1 MGITIKEAQL
11 VEQVTGKEKIPV
23 SDGSGQ
29 PKAVTTEQI
38 KDYIGANE
46 GDDNVQSDWNETDPT
61 SDAFIKNKPTIYS
74 KPSTGIPKSDLDE
87 GIQQSLEKA
96 DKAIQRIK
104 TVNGESLLGEGDITI
119 ESGSNVTEETVAGW
133 GFTKN
138 TGDYSKPS
146 SGIPKSDL
154 ASDVQSSL
162 NKADTALQE
171 HQDISNLATKSSVS
185 QKQDKLISG
194 TNIKTINGNSIL
206 GSGNIVI
213 EGGGGGGG
221 SSVEYASLLKT
232 SLTADN
238 IVVTSNEL
246 IVPFNFRA
254 VKVSLLG
261 NINLNSRGT
270 LNIQRS
276 TDNGATFND
285 VGTIPSALR
294 SEDFE
299 NDDTYTDIDL
309 GGFLSN
315 GKQMIRVRASFEYE
329 DERTGEVK
337 TAVSTWVNIG
347 ETITKTELRLTLLN
361 NYYTPMYA
369 INEETGAYNN
379 FVLNYQVYGAVA
391 KRLVVQVRGA
401 VAVNTITSDL
411 SADVDGASKGIS
423 LPYDSAYD
431 YHRHGVREITAWL
444 EAEDGLGNTLKSE
457 VLTNQIMMV
466 NPNSDN
472 YDATQKYLLLQ
483 NVHNNVTNYIQ
494 STIADYAVYSPDGS
508 DTELTFSLR
517 DTKDS
522 VYTEI
527 IKVAKSNINNTLMA
541 TIEIEPED
549 EGSVPDGYRT
559 RFYVFKGGENFIA
572 SSGLN
577 QYGYYDIYVD
587 NKEAIVPVLGST
599 FMLNPKNRDN
609 SEADPAKIYNEKANN
624 QEVRAEFENFDFL
637 HDCWVLDENGEKV
650 LRVRAGSRL
659 VIHRNVWSQFMTTPD
674 SAMTFDLAF
683 KVRNVTNTSDPII
696 SFSGGGKKGVV
707 LNALKGWIRSNSYQ
721 EDDNC
726 MFAWREN
733 ERQYLAV
740 NVHNAVYPKGNE
752 CKFPENM
759 AAQANGSMA
768 YARILLNGDPV
779 REIPFDKTSDAEWCT
794 DPGAS
799 IIIGNDGADV
809 DIYFIRDYRNTQI
822 DLKDLFNR
830 NYLSTLPTTEQKQ
843 KEKQRNALM
852 EGGRITLER
861 AQELGLNC
869 IVYHGSRP
877 YIHNLADQ
885 KDGWIEYF
893 RYDKNKNLLAEFS
906 GTNCK
911 GSKKLGW
918 KPQGS
923 TAKTY
928 YEDNVQDD
936 NSKVTAT
943 IEVALEDFHESISV
957 RVDGDKAYIMGGNL
971 GKNYPLEMEEAEY
984 PYADGKV
991 TVPDGWIDGNG
1002 KYRGMGYQVAEGT
1015 SLAQKKVAKINYAS
1029 AMQSHLLAACKSY
1042 DELHYLC
1049 VGASPL
1055 QQQYLDKGLTKP
1067 VLAKHTE
1074 PFLMFWDE
1082 GDGNVYYT
1090 GLCVYG
1096 AGKMDKV
1103 SWGYV
1108 KKKHP
1113 MFAMVEGADNNLP
1126 LTDFRVPFD
1135 DNVTYDTKEEGWVY
1149 NGEQSFDFDAGATDD
1164 NDVPKEA
1171 IRKQFA
1177 RFHNFTYLNSTNLK
1191 VYDGEASAFRN
1202 SELAQ
1207 RDFNYKYWC
1216 TEGTE
1221 AFHLLRYDFINKEWV
1236 NAGLKDAD
1244 GKYAVVDLKTDIRT
1258 RDTYIKYKYS
1268 SAFEDINQ
1276 AFISDY
1282 AKFFKDNGKFF
1293 LSLKSL
1299 LFNYCY
1305 VLSFLAGTDNS
1316 SKNTYFDIDP
1326 IAQNMSADAN
1336 NAFTAW
1342 WQANFV
1348 ESFNYA
1354 EVYQIFLAGDDMDS
1368 ILPVNNKGN
1377 LTKPYYIERLYPY
1390 SDDNPDD
1397 CLYEGMNNQLFNLVE
1412 KAYTD
1417 EERSSMINSILS
1429 NAQSLVSD
1437 NDVLYGLESNKVSV
1451 WGFLHKFFFNVQYY
1465 FPQICYIEQARIR
1478 YEFAELMGHTGARG
1492 VRPISQSI
1500 GSQVENE
1507 QQFMAQR
1514 LVYMASFAVFGS
1526 LGNGAGSI
1534 GLSDATDQF
1543 AFQGSPLPNGNPAS
1557 FVFHVKPHQ
1566 YIYPCAFNGQ
1576 TTRPSYQRTSP
1587 NQTCALLVAE
1597 NVAQVSDTSMGIRG
1611 INYYSEMGE
1620 LKDKSITTPVNIM
1633 GKRLKVLSVGESS
1646 EQVFRPSYIRITAPN
1661 VSLLTLHLPMDELDM
1676 TQLIR
1681 LKEIDLGGINKPMFP
1696 KSGVLT
1702 SVSLKGNVAAI
1713 VLDGQ
1718 PNLVVLDVA
1727 NKATIQKLVLDTPKI
1742 ATQALA
1748 EGVYTAQQANVVLQ
1762 NISISGVDWTNFQ
1775 VDILEWYAD
1784 RGATFSGLIR
1794 IYDANVNQPSVTW
1807 DLKNKFIKK
1816 FGDIDTGNGDLTLEY
1831 RKRNFE
1837 ASTAKIKGM
1846 FFVDDY
1852 IVRDKGYND
1861 VETFDF
1867 SVTPESQYMN
1877 NQTKIQFSLE
1887 GGNTSAYSMSADGKL
1902 SVNVY
1907 QLSDKQ
1913 NFATI
1918 KAAVTQYEN
1927 GSFVTENV
1935 TKKIDIWN
1943 RPAQVGDVVYYDG
1956 SYGSADEYVEGGK
1969 TAVGVCCYVAPRNA
1983 DGSINA
1989 TFHNPKDKMSRIMIS
2004 LKDITLNSKTEF
2016 FEYLKFGLFC
2026 RNDFSEES
2034 NSIYYL
2040 TENGEKEFLSL
2051 DGGLTSLYDIPTVRN
2066 LHVGMTLSDGTPT
2079 EELVNWVMEDYSDAA
2094 LKNGGFKL
2102 YSSDVAMGDGFAYN
2116 ESLVLLND
2124 RTINNSLKTV
2134 ASELYSIGDIVNSG
2148 YAKTLNI
2155 ILYRN
2160 RILNSGI
2167 EELGLKP
2174 GLEHF
2179 HIPKEDG
2186 GLYELAE
2193 CMSSIKKWAKSEEGL
2208 NDSYGDK
2215 YTQFYYP
2222 AASSCYAYAPTVKSG
2237 ENLSNKFKQRNWF
2250 LPTTGVLN
2258 RIIYYFYDLDKDP
2271 YKDRTNSPFSLA
2283 INKGI
2288 LSKLKI
2294 KAYNSCTERD
2304 GVDICKSNLGHRR
2317 CGTYAKSDND
2327 CVRPICAF

>member
-1 MGITIKEAQL
+1 MAWKWFWNKETKYYDEEITRETDWGGD
-11 VEQVTGKEKIPV
+11 ESTGNQPV
-23 SDGSGQ
+23 SGGRVQ
-29 PKAVTTEQI
+29 EWLK
-38 KDYIGANE
+38 NE
-46 GDDNVQSDWNETDPT
+46 INGKFGV
-61 SDAFIKNKPTIYS
+61 I
-74 KPSTGIPKSDLDE
+74 
-87 GIQQSLEKA
+87 
-96 DKAIQRIK
+96 RISK
-104 TVNGESLLGEGDITI
+104 TVNDRSFYSLEMFSTKEDEQLYDSDPETYADRITIVPIPISTVEGDTF
-119 ESGSNVTEETVAGW
+119 S
-133 GFTKN
+133 
-138 TGDYSKPS
+138 
-146 SGIPKSDL
+146 
-154 ASDVQSSL
+154 
-162 NKADTALQE
+162 AL
-171 HQDISNLATKSSVS
+171 LKSSFPMTDVV
-185 QKQDKLISG
+185 I
-194 TNIKTINGNSIL
+194 TGNS
-206 GSGNIVI
+206 
-213 EGGGGGGG
+213 
-221 SSVEYASLLKT
+221 
-232 SLTADN
+232 
-238 IVVTSNEL
+238 L
-246 IVPFNFRA
+246 IVPLNFRA
-254 VKVSLLG
+254 VRVTPLE
-261 NINLNSRGT
+261 NINMNARGT
-270 LNIQRS
+270 LTIQRS
-276 TDNGATFND
+276 TDDGTTFTNI
-285 VGTIPSALR
+285 GTLPNAIL
-294 SEDFE
+294 SEDYDSE
-299 NDDTYTDIDL
+299 EYTGVDL
-309 GGFLSN
+309 GQFVGN
-315 GKQMIRVRASFEYE
+315 GKQMLRVRASFDYE
-329 DERTGEVK
+329 DENTGEVK
-337 TAVSTWVNIG
+337 TAVSAWVNVG
-347 ETITKTELRLTLLN
+347 NNITKTELRLTLLN

-379 FVLNYQVYGAVA
+379 LVLNYQVYGAVA
-391 KRLVVQVRGA
+391 KRLIVQVRGA

-431 YHRHGVREITAWL
+431 YHRHGIREVTAWL

-472 YDATQKYLLLQ
+472 YDAAQKYLLLQ

-494 STIADYAVYSPDGS
+494 STIAEYAVYSPDGS

-517 DTKDS
+517 DTKGG

-527 IKVAKSNINNTLMA
+527 IKAAKANNRNTLTA

-559 RFYVFKGGENFIA
+559 RFYVFKGEDNFIA

-624 QEVRAEFENFDFL
+624 QEIRAEFENFDFL
-637 HDCWVLDENGEKV
+637 HDGWVLDENGEKV

-683 KVRNVTNTSDPII
+683 KVSNVTNTSDPII

-707 LNALKGWIRSNSYQ
+707 LNALKGWVRTNSYQ

-759 AAQANGSMA
+759 AAQANGPMA

-779 REIPFDKTSDAEWCT
+779 REIPFDKTSTAEWCT
-794 DPGAS
+794 DPDAS

-822 DLKDLFNR
+822 DWKDLFNR

-861 AQELGLNC
+861 AQALGLNC

-893 RYDKNKNLLAEFS
+893 RYDKNKSLLAEFS

-918 KPQGS
+918 KAQGS
-923 TAKTY
+923 TGKTY

-936 NSKVTAT
+936 NSKVSAT
-943 IEVALEDFHESISV
+943 IEVELEDFHESISV

-971 GKNYPLEMEEAEY
+971 GKNFPLEMEEAEY

-1055 QQQYLDKGLTKP
+1055 QQQYLDKGLTRP

-1135 DNVTYDTKEEGWVY
+1135 DNVTYDVDEEGWVY

-1177 RFHNFTYLNSTNLK
+1177 RFHNFIYLNSTNLK
-1191 VYDGEASAFRN
+1191 VYDGEASDFRN
-1202 SELAQ
+1202 SELSQ

-1221 AFHLLRYDFINKEWV
+1221 AFHLLRYDFVNKEWV
-1236 NAGLKDAD
+1236 NAGLKDAE
-1244 GKYAVVDLKTDIRT
+1244 GKYAVVNLKTDIRT
-1258 RDTYIKYKYS
+1258 KSTYQKYQYS
-1268 SAFEDINQ
+1268 SAFEEINQ

-1336 NAFTAW
+1336 DTFSAW
-1342 WQANFV
+1342 WQANFG
-1348 ESFNYA
+1348 EDFNYA

-1390 SDDNPDD
+1390 SDENPTD

-1417 EERSSMINSILS
+1417 EERSSMMNSILS

-1437 NDVLYGLESNKVSV
+1437 NDVLYGLESNKVSA

-1514 LVYMASFAVFGS
+1514 LVYMASFAVFGA

-1543 AFQGSPLPNGNPAS
+1543 AFQGSPMPDGKPAS
-1557 FVFHVKPHQ
+1557 FVFNVKPHQ

-1620 LKDKSITTPVNIM
+1620 LKDKSITTPVNIT
-1633 GKRLKVLSVGESS
+1633 GKRLKVLSVGESA
-1646 EQVFRPSYIRITAPN
+1646 EQVFRPTSIRITAPN

-1676 TQLIR
+1676 SQLIR
-1681 LKEIDLGGINKPMFP
+1681 LKEITLGGINKPMFP

-1702 SVSLKGNVAAI
+1702 GVSLNGDVVEV

-1718 PNLVVLDVA
+1718 PNLVVLDIA
-1727 NKATIQKLVLDTPKI
+1727 NKVSIQKLVLNTPKL

-1748 EGVYTAQQANVVLQ
+1748 ESIYTSQQVNVVLQ
-1762 NISISGVDWTNFQ
+1762 NVSISGVDWTNFQ
-1775 VDILEWYAD
+1775 VAILEWYAD

-1794 IYDANVNQPSVTW
+1794 IYEPSTNPAVTW
-1807 DLKNKFIKK
+1807 NIKNKFLAA
-1816 FGDIDTGNGDLTLEY
+1816 FGNVDDATSDDYRGLLLEY
-1831 RKRNFE
+1831 AKKNFD
-1837 ASTAKIKGM
+1837 ASAATISGN

-1861 VETFDF
+1861 TETFDF
-1867 SVTPESQYMN
+1867 SVAPESTYMN
-1877 NQTKIQFSLE
+1877 TQTKIQFSLE

-1935 TKKIDIWN
+1935 TKKIEIWN

-1956 SYGSADEYVEGGK
+1956 SYGSVEEYVEGDK
-1969 TAVGVCCYVAPRNA
+1969 TPIGVCCYVAPRNA

-1989 TFHNPKDKMSRIMIS
+1989 TFHDPEDKMTRLAASCEPIAGEGS
-2004 LKDITLNSKTEF
+2004 DKKDGLWVFRPRHYNSGDTASTTF
-2016 FEYLKFGLFC
+2016 WYI
-2026 RNDFSEES
+2026 NA
-2034 NSIYYL
+2034 
-2040 TENGEKEFLSL
+2040 NGTPSAFLRE
-2051 DGGLTSLYDIPTVRN
+2051 DGG
-2066 LHVGMTLSDGTPT
+2066 
-2079 EELVNWVMEDYSDAA
+2079 ELVTPPNSFGIATSNFGIYQDNGSNISNVTSENVRDNSDIG
-2094 LKNGGFKL
+2094 LQNGGFKPVEAM
-2102 YSSDVAMGDGFAYN
+2102 YVAGQGFAYKETSGWKN
-2116 ESLVLLND
+2116 
-2124 RTINNSLKTV
+2124 RRIINSKMASV
-2134 ASELYSIGDIVNSG
+2134 ATDYYKEGDVVNIGLSH
-2148 YAKTLNI
+2148 TLTFI
-2155 ILYRN
+2155 EYRN
-2160 RILNSGI
+2160 SILKKGLPEVGISPDTYYFRIPSTEDEVKDLSKAMNDLTDYAQN
-2167 EELGLKP
+2167 ELK
-2174 GLEHF
+2174 LE
-2179 HIPKEDG
+2179 
-2186 GLYELAE
+2186 
-2193 CMSSIKKWAKSEEGL
+2193 
-2208 NDSYGDK
+2208 N
-2215 YTQFYYP
+2215 YP
-2222 AASSCYAYAPTVKSG
+2222 SFQMIYFPAFSACYAYEPKTS
-2237 ENLSNKFKQRNWF
+2237 ENEQLFSRFRKHNWF
-2250 LPTTGVLN
+2250 LPPMGLLM
-2258 RIIYYFYDLDKDP
+2258 RIGWYLQNDSS
-2271 YKDRTNSPFSLA
+2271 YK
-2283 INKGI
+2283 
-2288 LSKLKI
+2288 KLKE
-2294 KAYNSCTERD
+2294 KGLFYNPTGLRSWSSTLNWTNGAYALDAYKQS
-2304 GVDICKSNLGHRR
+2304 LGISTSLTTHS
-2317 CGTYAKSDND
+2317 ASFIIA
-2327 CVRPICAF
+2327 VCAF

>member
-1 MGITIKEAQL
+1 MAWKWFWNTETKYYDEEITRDTDWGGDES
-11 VEQVTGKEKIPV
+11 TGNQPV
-23 SDGSGQ
+23 SGGRVQ
-29 PKAVTTEQI
+29 AWLK
-38 KDYIGANE
+38 NE
-46 GDDNVQSDWNETDPT
+46 INGKFGV
-61 SDAFIKNKPTIYS
+61 I
-74 KPSTGIPKSDLDE
+74 
-87 GIQQSLEKA
+87 
-96 DKAIQRIK
+96 RISK
-104 TVNGESLLGEGDITI
+104 TVNDRSFYSLEMFSTKEDEQLYDSDPETYADRITIVPIPISTVEGDTFSALLRSLFPMTDVVIT
-119 ESGSNVTEETVAGW
+119 
-133 GFTKN
+133 
-138 TGDYSKPS
+138 
-146 SGIPKSDL
+146 
-154 ASDVQSSL
+154 
-162 NKADTALQE
+162 
-171 HQDISNLATKSSVS
+171 
-185 QKQDKLISG
+185 
-194 TNIKTINGNSIL
+194 GNS
-206 GSGNIVI
+206 
-213 EGGGGGGG
+213 
-221 SSVEYASLLKT
+221 
-232 SLTADN
+232 
-238 IVVTSNEL
+238 L
-246 IVPFNFRA
+246 IVPLNFRA
-254 VKVSLLG
+254 VRVTPLE
-261 NINLNSRGT
+261 NINMNSRGT
-270 LNIQRS
+270 LTIQRS
-276 TDNGATFND
+276 TDDGATFTNI
-285 VGTIPSALR
+285 GTLPNAIL
-294 SEDFE
+294 SEDYDSE
-299 NDDTYTDIDL
+299 EYTGVDL
-309 GGFLSN
+309 GQFVGN
-315 GKQMIRVRASFEYE
+315 GKQMLRVRASFDYE
-329 DERTGEVK
+329 DEATGEVK
-337 TAVSTWVNIG
+337 TAVSAWVNVG
-347 ETITKTELRLTLLN
+347 NNITKTELRLTLLN

-379 FVLNYQVYGAVA
+379 LVLNYQVYGAVA
-391 KRLVVQVRGA
+391 KKLVVQVRGA

-431 YHRHGVREITAWL
+431 YHRHGIREITAWL

-494 STIADYAVYSPDGS
+494 SSIADYAVYSPDGS

-517 DTKDS
+517 DTKGG

-527 IKVAKSNINNTLMA
+527 IKTAKANNRNTLTA

-549 EGSVPDGYRT
+549 EGSVHDGYRT
-559 RFYVFKGGENFIA
+559 RFYVFKGDENFIA

-599 FMLNPKNRDN
+599 FMMNPKNRDN

-624 QEVRAEFENFDFL
+624 QEVKAEFENFDFL
-637 HDCWVLDENGEKV
+637 HDGWVLDENGEKV

-683 KVRNVTNTSDPII
+683 KVSNVTNTSDPII

-707 LNALKGWIRSNSYQ
+707 LNALKGWIRTNSYQ

-726 MFAWREN
+726 MFAWE
-733 ERQYLAV
+733 EDVRQYLAV

-759 AAQANGSMA
+759 AAQANGSKA

-779 REIPFDKTSDAEWCT
+779 REIPFDKASAAEWCT
-794 DPGAS
+794 DPDAS

-822 DLKDLFNR
+822 DWKDLFNR

-861 AQELGLNC
+861 AQALGLNC

-877 YIHNLADQ
+877 YIHAAADQ

-893 RYDKNKNLLAEFS
+893 RYDKDKNLLAEFS

-918 KPQGS
+918 KSQGS

-928 YEDNVQDD
+928 YDHNMQDD
-936 NSKVTAT
+936 NSKVSAT

-971 GKNYPLEMEEAEY
+971 GKNFPLEMEEAEY

-1055 QQQYLDKGLTKP
+1055 QQQYLDKGLTRP

-1135 DNVTYDTKEEGWVY
+1135 DNVTYDVDEEGWVY

-1177 RFHNFTYLNSTNLK
+1177 RFHNFIYLNSTNLK
-1191 VYDGEASAFRN
+1191 VYDGEASDFRN

-1221 AFHLLRYDFINKEWV
+1221 AFHLLRYDFVNKEWV
-1236 NAGLKDAD
+1236 NAGLKDAE

-1258 RDTYIKYKYS
+1258 KATYQKYQYS
-1268 SAFEDINQ
+1268 SAFEEINQ

-1282 AKFFKDNGKFF
+1282 AKFFKDNGRFF

-1299 LFNYCY
+1299 LFNYCF

-1336 NAFTAW
+1336 DAFSAW
-1342 WQANFV
+1342 WQANFG
-1348 ESFNYA
+1348 EDFNYA

-1390 SDDNPDD
+1390 SDENPTE

-1417 EERSSMINSILS
+1417 EERSSMMNSILS

-1437 NDVLYGLESNKVSV
+1437 NDVLYGLESNKVSA

-1543 AFQGSPLPNGNPAS
+1543 AFQGSPLPNGLPAS
-1557 FVFHVKPHQ
+1557 FVFQVKPHQ

-1597 NVAQVSDTSMGIRG
+1597 NVSQVSDTSMGIRG

-1620 LKDKSITTPVNIM
+1620 LKDKSITTPVNIT
-1633 GKRLKVLSVGESS
+1633 GKRLKVLSVGESA
-1646 EQVFRPSYIRITAPN
+1646 EQIFRPSSIRITAPN
-1661 VSLLTLHLPMDELDM
+1661 VSLLTLHLPMAELDM

-1681 LKEIDLGGINKPMFP
+1681 LKEVSLGGIKKPMFP

-1702 SVSLKGNVAAI
+1702 SVSLKGDVAEI

-1718 PNLVVLDVA
+1718 PNLVVLDIA
-1727 NKATIQKLVLDTPKI
+1727 NKAAIQKLVLDTPKLT
-1742 ATQALA
+1742 TQAIA
-1748 EGVYTAQQANVVLQ
+1748 ESIYTEQQANVVLQ
-1762 NISISGVDWTNFQ
+1762 NISIVGINWIDFSAEA
-1775 VDILEWYAD
+1775 LEWYCD
-1784 RGATFSGLIR
+1784 IPTCEFKGEIS
-1794 IYDANVNQPSVTW
+1794 IYEPNELRPAITW
-1807 DLKNKFIKK
+1807 DLKNKFLSK
-1816 FGDIDTGNGDLTLEY
+1816 FGNVDQTSSWNHKGLKLSY
-1831 RKRNFE
+1831 
-1837 ASTAKIKGM
+1837 KIKP
-1846 FFVDDY
+1846 FNPDTAY
-1852 IVRDKGYND
+1852 IKGNFYVESGDRFQFEVRPA
-1861 VETFDF
+1861 
-1867 SVTPESQYMN
+1867 S
-1877 NQTKIQFSLE
+1877 I
-1887 GGNTSAYSMSADGKL
+1887 
-1902 SVNVY
+1902 
-1907 QLSDKQ
+1907 
-1913 NFATI
+1913 
-1918 KAAVTQYEN
+1918 YEN
-1927 GSFVTENV
+1927 SHNATTWSEDGDSNIYINNTGLLVIYKLPIIQTFVTISAKVSYRGENGWA
-1935 TKKIDIWN
+1935 TSTISKTIEIWN
-1943 RPAQVGDVVYYDG
+1943 RPAQVGDLVFADGTFLPAEQYDG
-1956 SYGSADEYVEGGK
+1956 EK
-1969 TAVGVCCYVAPRNA
+1969 TVVGRCVYTAPRKA
-1983 DGSINA
+1983 DGSINEK
-1989 TFHNPKDKMSRIMIS
+1989 FHNPADKMTRLMMSCF
-2004 LKDITLNSKTEF
+2004 DIVPSDGTNEYTTLQWGAYNSSDYPNSSINETLADGTK
-2016 FEYLKFGLFC
+2016 KGLSIDGGTTTIYDVPNL
-2026 RNDFSEES
+2026 RN
-2034 NSIYYL
+2034 
-2040 TENGEKEFLSL
+2040 LSS
-2051 DGGLTSLYDIPTVRN
+2051 GGLTLPNGSSTSYITEDSMRN
-2066 LHVGMTLSDGTPT
+2066 FSDEGL
-2079 EELVNWVMEDYSDAA
+2079 ENDRFKAIAA
-2094 LKNGGFKL
+2094 S
-2102 YSSDVAMGDGFAYN
+2102 YAMGDGFAFN
-2116 ESLVLLND
+2116 ESATYLNERKLDDVLLPLAG
-2124 RTINNSLKTV
+2124 SGYAK
-2134 ASELYSIGDIVNSG
+2134 GDVVNSG
-2148 YAKTLNI
+2148 YAKTLRVIAHRNNI
-2155 ILYRN
+2155 LRT
-2160 RILNSGI
+2160 
-2167 EELGLKP
+2167 GLSQV
-2174 GLEHF
+2174 GLEPDTLHF
-2179 HIPKEDG
+2179 HIPTGNDE
-2186 GLYELAE
+2186 LTELAK
-2193 CMSSIKKWAKSEEGL
+2193 CITSIRAWAKSEEGL
-2208 NDSYGDK
+2208 NDTQYGNRWS
-2215 YTQFYYP
+2215 QLYYP
-2222 AASSCYAYAPTVKSG
+2222 AASACYAYEPKNLMEG
-2237 ENLSNKFKQRNWF
+2237 EVLNPKFSKHNWF
-2250 LPTTGVLN
+2250 LAPEGLLARICYYTYDYSSGGAVVREDSPLDTIADSKGKVLFKRITTSNLWSV
-2258 RIIYYFYDLDKDP
+2258 
-2271 YKDRTNSPFSLA
+2271 TE
-2283 INKGI
+2283 
-2288 LSKLKI
+2288 
-2294 KAYNSCTERD
+2294 YNSF
-2304 GVDICKSNLGHRR
+2304 GSWLVYFSNGNTTNYYKNNSVVGR
-2317 CGTYAKSDND
+2317 AVS
-2327 CVRPICAF
+2327 AF

>member
-1 MGITIKEAQL
+1 MASIFDKVWRWVWNTETKYYDGEITRDTDWGGDASTENQ
-11 VEQVTGKEKIPV
+11 PV
-23 SDGSGQ
+23 SGGRVQEWLKNEINGKFGIIRMSNTINEQNFYSLEMFSTKEDEHLYDEDNE
-29 PKAVTTEQI
+29 KYADLVTKVVIPIST
-38 KDYIGANE
+38 
-46 GDDNVQSDWNETDPT
+46 VQG
-61 SDAFIKNKPTIYS
+61 DAFT
-74 KPSTGIPKSDLDE
+74 
-87 GIQQSLEKA
+87 
-96 DKAIQRIK
+96 
-104 TVNGESLLGEGDITI
+104 
-119 ESGSNVTEETVAGW
+119 
-133 GFTKN
+133 
-138 TGDYSKPS
+138 
-146 SGIPKSDL
+146 
-154 ASDVQSSL
+154 AS
-162 NKADTALQE
+162 
-171 HQDISNLATKSSVS
+171 
-185 QKQDKLISG
+185 
-194 TNIKTINGNSIL
+194 
-206 GSGNIVI
+206 
-213 EGGGGGGG
+213 
-221 SSVEYASLLKT
+221 LKT
-232 SLTADN
+232 SLSNTAN
-238 IVVTSNEL
+238 IVVTDRNLE
-246 IVPFNFRA
+246 VP
-254 VKVSLLG
+254 
-261 NINLNSRGT
+261 LNYRSIKITQIGSENANYAGT
-270 LNIQRS
+270 LVVQTS
-276 TDNGATFND
+276 TDGTSWNTMAEIPNALTSKD
-285 VGTIPSALR
+285 V
-294 SEDFE
+294 EDT
-299 NDDTYTDIDL
+299 NSY
-309 GGFLSN
+309 
-315 GKQMIRVRASFEYE
+315 QV
-329 DERTGEVK
+329 
-337 TAVSTWVNIG
+337 VNIG
-347 ETITKTELRLTLLN
+347 EYLVQGKQFVRLRARYTYTNESGEEKVVNSGNVVIGASVTRTELRLTLLN

-369 INEETGAYNN
+369 INDETGAYNN
-379 FVLNYQVYGAVA
+379 LVLNYQVYGAVA
-391 KRLVVQVRGA
+391 KRLIVQVRGA

-423 LPYDSAYD
+423 LSYDSAYD

-472 YDATQKYLLLQ
+472 YDAAQKYLLLQ

-494 STIADYAVYSPDGS
+494 SSIADYAVYSPDGS

-517 DTKDS
+517 DTKGG

-527 IKVAKSNINNTLMA
+527 IKIAKANERNTLTA

-559 RFYVFKGGENFIA
+559 RFYVFNGEENFIA

-624 QEVRAEFENFDFL
+624 QEVRADFENFDFL
-637 HDCWVLDENGEKV
+637 HDGWVLDENGEKV

-683 KVRNVTNTSDPII
+683 KVSNVTNTSDPII

-707 LNALKGWIRSNSYQ
+707 LNALKGWVRTNSYQ

-733 ERQYLAV
+733 ERQYLSV

-752 CKFPENM
+752 CKYPENM
-759 AAQANGSMA
+759 SAQANDSMA
-768 YARILLNGDPV
+768 FARILLNGDPV
-779 REIPFDKTSDAEWCT
+779 REIPFDKASAAEWCT
-794 DPGAS
+794 DPDAS

-822 DLKDLFNR
+822 DWKDLFNR

-861 AQELGLNC
+861 AQALGLNC
-869 IVYHGSRP
+869 IVYHGTRP
-877 YIHNLADQ
+877 YIHASADQ

-893 RYDKNKNLLAEFS
+893 RYDKDKNLLAEFS

-918 KPQGS
+918 KGQGS

-928 YEDNVQDD
+928 YEHNMQDD
-936 NSKVTAT
+936 NSKVSAT

-971 GKNYPLEMEEAEY
+971 GKNFPLEMEEAEY

-1055 QQQYLDKGLTKP
+1055 QQQYLDKGLTRP

-1108 KKKHP
+1108 KNKHP

-1135 DNVTYDTKEEGWVY
+1135 DNVTYDVGEEGWVY

-1177 RFHNFTYLNSTNLK
+1177 RFHNFIYLNSTNLK
-1191 VYDGEASAFRN
+1191 VYDGEASDFRN

-1207 RDFNYKYWC
+1207 RDFNHKYWC

-1236 NAGLKDAD
+1236 NAGLK
-1244 GKYAVVDLKTDIRT
+1244 GENGYAVVDLRTDIRT
-1258 RDTYIKYKYS
+1258 RDTYIKYQYS
-1268 SAFEDINQ
+1268 SAFEEINQ
-1276 AFISDY
+1276 AFISDF
-1282 AKFFKDNGKFF
+1282 AKFFKKFGKF
-1293 LSLKSL
+1293 LILLKSL
-1299 LFNYCY
+1299 LFNYCD
-1305 VLSFLAGTDNS
+1305 VLMFKAGTDNA
-1316 SKNTYFDIDP
+1316 SKNTYYDIDP
-1326 IAQNMSADAN
+1326 IAQNMSSEADEN
-1336 NAFTAW
+1336 FTAW
-1342 WQANFV
+1342 WLENFG
-1348 ESFNYA
+1348 ELFNYE
-1354 EVYQIFLAGDDMDS
+1354 EVYLIEMSGDDMDS

-1390 SDDNPDD
+1390 SDENPTD

-1417 EERSSMINSILS
+1417 EERSSMMNSILS

-1437 NDVLYGLESNKVSV
+1437 TDVLYGLNSNKVSA
-1451 WGFLHKFFFNVQYY
+1451 WGFLHKYFFNVQYY

-1543 AFQGSPLPNGNPAS
+1543 AFQGAPLPNGLPAS
-1557 FVFHVKPHQ
+1557 FVFQVKPHQ

-1597 NVAQVSDTSMGIRG
+1597 NVSQVSDTSMGIRG

-1620 LKDKSITTPVNIM
+1620 LKDKSITTPVNIT
-1633 GKRLKVLSVGESS
+1633 GKRLKVLSVGESA
-1646 EQVFRPSYIRITAPN
+1646 EQVFRPSSIRITAPN

-1676 TQLIR
+1676 SQLIR
-1681 LKEIDLGGINKPMFP
+1681 LKEIVLGGIKKPMFP

-1702 SVSLKGNVAAI
+1702 SVSLKGDVAEI

-1718 PNLVVLDVA
+1718 PNLVVLDIA
-1727 NKATIQKLVLDTPKI
+1727 NKAAIQKLVLDTSKL
-1742 ATQALA
+1742 ATQALV
-1748 EGVYTAQQANVVLQ
+1748 EGIYTAQQANAVLQ
-1762 NISISGVDWTNFQ
+1762 NVSISSVDWTNVQ
-1775 VDILEWYAD
+1775 VAILEWYAD
-1784 RGATFSGLIR
+1784 RGASFSGLIR

-1807 DLKNKFIKK
+1807 TIKNKFLAA
-1816 FGDIDTGNGDLTLEY
+1816 FGNVDDATSDDY
-1831 RKRNFE
+1831 RGLLLDYVKRPFD
-1837 ASTAKIKGM
+1837 ASTATISGN
-1846 FFVDDY
+1846 FFVDDLKVY
-1852 IVRDKGYND
+1852 DKEYNE
-1861 VETFDF
+1861 VEEFVF
-1867 SVTPESQYMN
+1867 GIKPYSQYEN
-1877 NQTKIQFSLE
+1877 TQTKITYSVE
-1887 GGNTSAYSMSADGKL
+1887 GSGNYTMDADGTFRVRMYEL
-1902 SVNVY
+1902 SKVE
-1907 QLSDKQ
+1907 QT
-1913 NFATI
+1913 ATI
-1918 KAAVTQYEN
+1918 KA
-1927 GSFVTENV
+1927 NV
-1935 TKKIDIWN
+1935 SVIQSGASVVESVSKEIEVWL
-1943 RPAQVGDVVYYDG
+1943 RPAKVGDLVYYDG
-1956 SYGSADEYVEGGK
+1956 TYGDAAKDNDEK
-1969 TAVGVCCYVAPRNA
+1969 TVIGVCCYVAPRKE
-1983 DGSINA
+1983 DGSINEK
-1989 TFHNPKDKMSRIMIS
+1989 FHNPLDKHVRLMIAVDEMKASSDSEAFSSWQWGAYPGTSNDS
-2004 LKDITLNSKTEF
+2004 LYSTDADGTK
-2016 FEYLKFGLFC
+2016 
-2026 RNDFSEES
+2026 
-2034 NSIYYL
+2034 
-2040 TENGEKEFLSL
+2040 KELSL
-2051 DGGLTSLYDIPTVRN
+2051 NGTTTIYDVPNLRN
-2066 LHVGMTLSDGTPT
+2066 LTTRGLYLANGSDTT
-2079 EELVNWVMEDYSDAA
+2079 YITDESLRDNSD
-2094 LKNGGFKL
+2094 LGLENDGFKPISAE
-2102 YSSDVAMGDGFAYN
+2102 YVMGDGFAYN
-2116 ESLVLLND
+2116 EPLAYQNERKIDDTLL
-2124 RTINNSLKTV
+2124 RLAGEGYAK
-2134 ASELYSIGDIVNSG
+2134 GDMVNSG
-2148 YAKTLNI
+2148 YAKTLRVIAHRNNI
-2155 ILYRN
+2155 INHCYNGNTINGMSIPMHPVSASEGDSEIGLLAQCMTDLRN
-2160 RILNSGI
+2160 
-2167 EELGLKP
+2167 
-2174 GLEHF
+2174 
-2179 HIPKEDG
+2179 
-2186 GLYELAE
+2186 
-2193 CMSSIKKWAKSEEGL
+2193 WAKGTGPGQL
-2208 NDSYGDK
+2208 GDTQYGNK
-2215 YTQFYYP
+2215 WSQLYYP
-2222 AASSCYAYAPTVKSG
+2222 AASACYAYEPKVTKSG
-2237 ENLSNKFKQRNWF
+2237 EVLDAKFRKHNWF
-2250 LPTTGVLN
+2250 LPTEGLLGRLFWYLYRYENSKLTTRDDSPFNEAIRKGKFV
-2258 RIIYYFYDLDKDP
+2258 IIYASNTWSVTENGSGNSWFVYFNGGGTVGS
-2271 YKDRTNSPFSLA
+2271 YKLYSM
-2283 INKGI
+2283 
-2288 LSKLKI
+2288 
-2294 KAYNSCTERD
+2294 
-2304 GVDICKSNLGHRR
+2304 GVRAVS
-2317 CGTYAKSDND
+2317 
-2327 CVRPICAF
+2327 AF